1 MYPARL
7 DEKGRLKLPTVFQ
20 EYLGKFAEKT
30 LFCTSLDRSIA
41 QLYPISIWSQYQ
53 EFLDSYTDDPVAVED
68 VMFTAQDLGAEA
80 EMDGQGR
87 VTLNPEL
94 RRELDLQGQELR
106 LMCYRGGVQ
115 ILTQA
120 LYEARKQRADK
131 SVGDAVKKL
140 VQAGLGKGIK

>member
-94 RRELDLQGQELR
+94 RRELDLQGQ
-106 LMCYRGGVQ
+106 
-115 ILTQA
+115 
-120 LYEARKQRADK
+120 
-131 SVGDAVKKL
+131 
-140 VQAGLGKGIK
+140 